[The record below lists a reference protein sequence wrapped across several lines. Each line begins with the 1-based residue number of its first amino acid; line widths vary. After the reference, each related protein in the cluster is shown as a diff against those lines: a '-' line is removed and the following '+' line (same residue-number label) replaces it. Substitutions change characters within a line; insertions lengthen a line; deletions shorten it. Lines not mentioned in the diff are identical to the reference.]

1 MEITPWRPWRQR
13 SPWPL
18 RELVAW
24 PEEVMR
30 NWFGGWAGNLWET
43 GPRLDLYQTDK
54 EVVVTAELPGLVS
67 KDDVEITATEN
78 SLSIRGEVRR
88 TQEAA
93 EQDYH
98 RSERFYGTFARTISL
113 PAEVD
118 PERATAS
125 YRNGILEIRIPKAAQ
140 QRQRRI
146 PIDLH

>member
-1 MEITPWRPWRQR
+1 
-13 SPWPL
+13 
-18 RELVAW
+18 
-24 PEEVMR
+24 
-30 NWFGGWAGNLWET
+30 
-43 GPRLDLYQTDK
+43 
-54 EVVVTAELPGLVS
+54 VVVTAELPGLVS

-93 EQDYH
+93 ERDYH
-98 RSERFYGTFARTISL
+98 RSERFYGTFARTVSL

-125 YRNGILEIRIPKAAQ
+125 YRNGILEIRIPKADQ
-140 QRQRRI
+140 QHQRRI